1 MSVQIDY
8 ELLKKCLDIFEYK
21 IDKEIFAK
29 INEFIIHKNIT
40 KFINADKFCNILIS
54 SNTWFTYSLLINI
67 LIEYLITPHEN
78 ISAFINKKNIISR
91 VYYTSLQVKIDST
104 DVDLFERVVNID
116 KTSKIFE
123 LDTSIYSE
131 FSLCL
136 SKLGDFYEFFDKTL
150 ADKYLDKTQFYKT
163 EIYHVL
169 STFISL
175 KGMILQNKLSKITTP
190 KLEKISTWKSNY
202 DLILKWIIQ
211 IFHNSFK
218 SSMNIEKVIVDSM
231 YYIYY
236 DILTNTE
243 WIPYFEK
250 YQNKKQVQKDLLKY
264 LVVQNTYKWLSNLH
278 NTDVTI
284 LIESFIDSI
293 NDVKIHGI
301 ELYQDQF

>member
-40 KFINADKFCNILIS
+40 KFINTDKFCNILIS

-67 LIEYLITPHEN
+67 LVEYLITPNEN
-78 ISAFINKKNIISR
+78 ISAFINKKNIVSR
-91 VYYTSLQVKIDST
+91 VYYTSLQVKIEST
-104 DVDLFERVVNID
+104 DIDLFERVVNID

-284 LIESFIDSI
+284 LIEFFIDSI